1 MLRDTLVTKA
11 IDALSVAKK
20 HLDRSIENLVNR
32 DLKEFYE
39 NVWLAS
45 SNIEYSAFLLS
56 QMLEDKPALETLK
69 GGSKISD
76 MDDVYAILTD
86 LNGIVEEVLKEIKED
101 SVTEA
106 YLSVKVAQKKLLKIL
121 MFIEKEKFV

>member
-1 MLRDTLVTKA
+1 MLRDTLVRKA

-20 HLDRSIENLVNR
+20 RLDRSIENLVNR

-86 LNGIVEEVLKEIKED
+86 LNSIVEEALKEIKED